1 VKSVAF
7 VTTVFPTIASFIEDD
22 VHRLTARGVRVRVY
36 ALRGVGRRYQPRHA
50 PLVGL
55 TEYVGSPLDLRAWG
69 ALFVWLLR
77 RPGTLLGES
86 ARILWASRGSLYAL
100 AGHLIWL
107 PAACRVALL
116 VEREGLERVHGAW
129 AHFPGSVA
137 YLAARLTD
145 RPFSLAGHAGSDL
158 HRTQAFLAE
167 KVRAADFVATCVS
180 GNAEMLRDLAGPGAR
195 VEWIAHGVDL
205 ARFDGTGRAPE
216 PGPVLIAVGTLT
228 PAKGF
233 DDAIRALALLR
244 SRGRAAALWLVGDG
258 PERAALEALARESG
272 VADRTRFL
280 GVLGHEDLLPLYR
293 RAWLL
298 LAPSRV
304 LPNGRRDGIPNV
316 IVEAMAMGM
325 PCVGTRAGGIEE
337 AIVPGETG
345 ALAEPGDPASLAEA
359 IESVLADPGALERL
373 GRAARQRALERFD
386 AARSF
391 ERFFALFEGRGADA
405 ATAGPGAGR

>member
-1 VKSVAF
+1 MRSVAM

-22 VHRLTARGVRVRVY
+22 VHRFVARGVRVRVY
-36 ALRGVGRRYQPRHA
+36 VLRGVGRQYQPRHA

-55 TEYVGSPLDLRAWG
+55 TEAVGSPLDLRAWW
-69 ALFVWLLR
+69 AVLVWLLR

-100 AGHLIWL
+100 AGHLLWL

-116 VEREGLERVHGAW
+116 VEREGLERVHGVW
-129 AHFPGSVA
+129 AHFPGTVA
-137 YLAARLTD
+137 YLAARLTN

-158 HRTQAFLAE
+158 YRTQAFLAE
-167 KVRAADFVATCVS
+167 KVRAAGFVATCVR
-180 GNAEMLRDLAGPGAR
+180 GNAEMLCTLAGPGAR

-205 ARFDGTGRAPE
+205 ARFDGSGRAPDPE
-216 PGPVLIAVGTLT
+216 PVLITVGRLA

-244 SRGRAAALWLVGDG
+244 SRGRQASLWLVGDG
-258 PERAALEALARESG
+258 PERAALEALAREHG

-280 GVLGHEDLLPLYR
+280 GVLGHEELLPLYR

-298 LAPSRV
+298 VAPSRV
-304 LPNGRRDGIPNV
+304 LANGRRDGIPNV
-316 IVEAMAMGM
+316 IVEAMAMGL

-345 ALAEPGDPASLAEA
+345 ALAEPGDPVSLAAA
-359 IESVLADPGALERL
+359 IESVLDDPAALARF
-373 GRAARQRALERFD
+373 GPAARRRALERFD

-391 ERFFALFEGRGADA
+391 ERYFALFEGRPAEPPA
-405 ATAGPGAGR
+405 VAPGAGR

>member
-1 VKSVAF
+1 MKSVAF
-7 VTTVFPTIASFIEDD
+7 VTTVFPTIASFIEDE
-22 VHRLTARGVRVRVY
+22 VHRLLARGVRVRVY
-36 ALRGVGRRYQPRHA
+36 ALRGVGREYQSRHE

-55 TEYVGSPLDLRAWG
+55 TESVGSPLDLRAWG

-100 AGHLIWL
+100 VGHLLWL

-116 VEREGLERVHGAW
+116 VEREGLERVHGVW
-129 AHFPGSVA
+129 AHFPGTVA
-137 YLAARLTD
+137 YLAARLTG
-145 RPFSLAGHAGSDL
+145 RPFSLAAHAGSDL
-158 HRTQAFLAE
+158 YRTHAFLAE
-167 KVRAADFVATCVS
+167 KVRAADFVVTCVR
-180 GNAEMLRDLAGPGAR
+180 GNAEMLCDLVGPGAR

-205 ARFDGTGRAPE
+205 ARFDGAGRAPE
-216 PGPVLIAVGTLT
+216 PAPVLITVGRLA

-244 SRGRAAALWLVGDG
+244 SRGREATLWLVGDG
-258 PERAALEALARESG
+258 PERAALEALARDCG
-272 VADRTRFL
+272 VTDRARFL
-280 GVLGHEDLLPLYR
+280 GVLGHEELLPLYR

-298 LAPSRV
+298 VAPSRV
-304 LPNGRRDGIPNV
+304 LANGRRDGIPNV
-316 IVEAMAMGM
+316 IVVAMAMGL

-345 ALAEPGDPASLAEA
+345 ALADPGDPASLAEA
-359 IESVLADPGALERL
+359 IESVLADPQALERF

-386 AARSF
+386 SSRSF
-391 ERFFALFEGRGADA
+391 ERFFTLFEGR
-405 ATAGPGAGR
+405 ATDPPVMAPRAGR

>member
-22 VHRLTARGVRVRVY
+22 VHRLVTRGVRVRVF
-36 ALRGVGRRYQPRHA
+36 ALRGVGRQYQSRHA

-55 TEYVGSPLDLRAWG
+55 TEFVGSPLDLQAWW

-100 AGHLIWL
+100 AGHLLWL

-116 VEREGLERVHGAW
+116 VEREGLERVHGVW

-137 YLAARLTD
+137 YLAARLTG
-145 RPFSLAGHAGSDL
+145 RPFSLAAHAGSDL
-158 HRTQAFLAE
+158 YRTRAFLAE
-167 KVRAADFVATCVS
+167 KVRAADFVLTCVR
-180 GNAEMLRDLAGPGAR
+180 GNAGMLRELAGPGAR
-195 VEWIAHGVDL
+195 VEWIPHGVDL
-205 ARFDGTGRAPE
+205 ARFDGAGRAPE
-216 PGPVLIAVGTLT
+216 PLPVMITVGHLS

-244 SRGRAAALWLVGDG
+244 SRGREVTLWLVGDG
-258 PERAALEALARESG
+258 PERAALEALAHESG
-272 VADRTRFL
+272 VADRTRFF
-280 GVLGHEDLLPLYR
+280 GTIGHEELLPLYR
-293 RAWLL
+293 RAWILI
-298 LAPSRV
+298 APSRV
-304 LPNGRRDGIPNV
+304 LANGRRDGIPNV
-316 IVEAMAMGM
+316 IVEAMAMGL

-359 IESVLADPGALERL
+359 LESVLADPKALERL
-373 GRAARQRALERFD
+373 GRAARQRALEQFD
-386 AARSF
+386 SARSF
-391 ERFFALFEGRGADA
+391 ERTVALFEGRADNLPA
-405 ATAGPGAGR
+405 MAPGAGR

>member
-1 VKSVAF
+1 MKSVAI
-7 VTTVFPTIASFIEDD
+7 VTTVFPTLASFIEDD
-22 VHRLTARGVRVRVY
+22 VHRLVARGVRVRVFT
-36 ALRGVGRRYQPRHA
+36 LRGVGRQYQPRHA
-50 PLVGL
+50 PLVAL
-55 TEYVGSPLDLRAWG
+55 TESVGSPLELRAWG
-69 ALFVWLLR
+69 ALLVWLLR

-86 ARILWASRGSLYAL
+86 ARILWASRGSPYAL
-100 AGHLIWL
+100 AGHLLWL

-137 YLAARLTD
+137 YLAARLTG
-145 RPFSLAGHAGSDL
+145 RPFSLSAHAGSDL
-158 HRTQAFLAE
+158 YRTRAFLAE
-167 KVRAADFVATCVS
+167 KVRAADFVMTCVR

-195 VEWIAHGVDL
+195 VEWIPHGVDL
-205 ARFDGTGRAPE
+205 ARFDGSGRAPD
-216 PGPVLIAVGTLT
+216 PDPVLITVGRLA

-244 SRGRAAALWLVGDG
+244 ARGRAATLWMVGDG
-258 PERAALEALARESG
+258 PERAALEALARDRG
-272 VADRTRFL
+272 VADRVRFL

-304 LPNGRRDGIPNV
+304 LANGRRDGIPNV

-345 ALAEPGDPASLAEA
+345 ALSGQGDPASLAEA
-359 IESVLADPGALERL
+359 IESLLADPEALLRL

-391 ERFFALFEGRGADA
+391 ERTFALFEERRADPSA
-405 ATAGPGAGR
+405 VAPGAGR

>member
-7 VTTVFPTIASFIEDD
+7 VTTVFPTLASFIEDD
-22 VHRLTARGVRVRVY
+22 VHRLVARGVRVRVF
-36 ALRGVGRRYQPRHA
+36 ALRGVGRRHQPRHT
-50 PLVGL
+50 PLVAL

-69 ALFVWLLR
+69 ALGLWLVR
-77 RPGTLLGES
+77 RPGVLIGES
-86 ARILWASRGSLYAL
+86 ARILWASRGSPYAL
-100 AGHLIWL
+100 AGHLLWL

-137 YLAARLTD
+137 YLAARLTG
-145 RPFSLAGHAGSDL
+145 RPFSLSAHAGADL
-158 HRTQAFLAE
+158 YRTRAFLAE
-167 KVRAADFVATCVS
+167 KVRAADFVLTCVR

-195 VEWIAHGVDL
+195 IEWISHGVDL
-205 ARFDGTGRAPE
+205 ARFDGSGRAPE
-216 PGPVLIAVGTLT
+216 PGPVLITVGTLS

-244 SRGRAAALWLVGDG
+244 SRGREATLWLVGDG
-258 PERAALEALARESG
+258 PERAALEALARETG
-272 VADRTRFL
+272 VTDRVRFF

-298 LAPSRV
+298 VAPSRV
-304 LPNGRRDGIPNV
+304 LANGRRDGIPNV

-345 ALAEPGDPASLAEA
+345 ALAEPGDPASLAGA
-359 IESVLADPGALERL
+359 IESVLAEPEALPRL
-373 GRAARQRALERFD
+373 GRAARLRVLERFD

-391 ERFFALFEGRGADA
+391 ERTFALFEGREADPRA
-405 ATAGPGAGR
+405 VVPGAGR

>member
-7 VTTVFPTIASFIEDD
+7 VTTVFPTLASFIEDD
-22 VHRLTARGVRVRVY
+22 VHRLVARGVRVRVY
-36 ALRGVGRRYQPRHA
+36 ALRGVGRQYQPRHM

-55 TEYVGSPLDLRAWG
+55 TESVGSPLDLRAWW
-69 ALFVWLLR
+69 ALLVWLMR

-86 ARILWASRGSLYAL
+86 ARMLWASRGSSYAL
-100 AGHLIWL
+100 AGHLLWL

-137 YLAARLTD
+137 YLAARLTG
-145 RPFSLAGHAGSDL
+145 RPFSLSAHAGSDL
-158 HRTQAFLAE
+158 YRTRAFLAE
-167 KVRAADFVATCVS
+167 KVRAADFVATCVR
-180 GNAEMLRDLAGPGAR
+180 GNAEMLRELAGPGAR
-195 VEWIAHGVDL
+195 IEWISHGVDL
-205 ARFDGTGRAPE
+205 ARFDGSDRAPE
-216 PGPVLIAVGTLT
+216 PGPVLLTVGTLS

-244 SRGRAAALWLVGDG
+244 SRGREATLWLVGDG
-258 PERAALEALARESG
+258 PERIALEALARETG
-272 VADRTRFL
+272 VADRVCFF

-298 LAPSRV
+298 VAPSRV
-304 LPNGRRDGIPNV
+304 LANGRRDGIPNV

-337 AIVPGETG
+337 AIVPNETG
-345 ALAEPGDPASLAEA
+345 ALAEQGDPASLAAA
-359 IESVLADPGALERL
+359 IESLLADPETLPRL
-373 GRAARQRALERFD
+373 GCAAQRWVRERFD

-391 ERFFALFEGRGADA
+391 ERFFALFEGRAADPPGVA
-405 ATAGPGAGR
+405 PGAGR

>member
-1 VKSVAF
+1 MKSVAI
-7 VTTVFPTIASFIEDD
+7 VTTVFPTLASFIEDD
-22 VHRLTARGVRVRVY
+22 VHRLVARGVRVRVFT
-36 ALRGVGRRYQPRHA
+36 LRGVGRQYQPRHA
-50 PLVGL
+50 PLAAL
-55 TEYVGSPLDLRAWG
+55 TESVGSPLDLRAWG
-69 ALFVWLLR
+69 ALLVWLLR

-86 ARILWASRGSLYAL
+86 ARILWASRGSSYAL
-100 AGHLIWL
+100 AGHLLWL

-137 YLAARLTD
+137 YLAARLTG
-145 RPFSLAGHAGSDL
+145 RPFSLSAHAGADL
-158 HRTQAFLAE
+158 YRTRAFLAE
-167 KVRAADFVATCVS
+167 KVRAADFVATCVR
-180 GNAEMLRDLAGPGAR
+180 GNAEMLRELAGPGTR

-205 ARFDGTGRAPE
+205 ARFDGSGRAPD
-216 PGPVLIAVGTLT
+216 PDPVLITVGRLA

-244 SRGRAAALWLVGDG
+244 SRGREATLWLVGDG
-258 PERAALEALARESG
+258 PERAALEALARERG
-272 VADRTRFL
+272 VADRVRFFGAL
-280 GVLGHEDLLPLYR
+280 NHEELLPLYR

-304 LPNGRRDGIPNV
+304 LANGRRDGIPNV

-325 PCVGTRAGGIEE
+325 ACVGTRAGGIEE

-359 IESVLADPGALERL
+359 IESVLADPEAPARL
-373 GRAARQRALERFD
+373 GRAARRRALERFD

-391 ERFFALFEGRGADA
+391 ERFIALFEGRGVDPS
-405 ATAGPGAGR
+405 TVPPGAGR